1 MIPRIIWHFT
11 NQVQSGYFANI
22 YVIGCLVTVDSHL
35 SLSLILLFSEKL
47 KKLPL
52 YLSYRKISQ
61 HNSLAASGSGQWTS
75 LSFSSFFCH
84 KSVKAC
90 SSFICWNHILK
101 FSIFVIF
108 AYLLKEIC
116 IYYQADKSY
125 FIFFWEKN
133 IQTFKIHGICRQWS
147 CLSQPWHATV

>member
-1 MIPRIIWHFT
+1 MEVKIIMLIRGDDTTYNLTLYKSSTKWLLCQHLCYR
-11 NQVQSGYFANI
+11 VSCDCRQS
-22 YVIGCLVTVDSHL
+22 SL
-35 SLSLILLFSEKL
+35 SLSLILLFSVKL
-47 KKLPL
+47 KNLPL

-116 IYYQADKSY
+116 IY
-125 FIFFWEKN
+125 
-133 IQTFKIHGICRQWS
+133 
-147 CLSQPWHATV
+147 